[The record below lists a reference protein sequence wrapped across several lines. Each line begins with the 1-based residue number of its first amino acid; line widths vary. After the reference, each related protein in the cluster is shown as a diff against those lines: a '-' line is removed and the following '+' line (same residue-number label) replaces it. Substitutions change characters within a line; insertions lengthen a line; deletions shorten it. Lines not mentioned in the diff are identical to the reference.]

1 MAHIR
6 FITVFGSVCTQPEAK
21 EKGNCLLCG
30 GKYIKVS
37 HLLLLLL
44 LCALPPLVTKKE
56 AKKEVA
62 EAKVVQSI
70 FLLRAYFW
78 QIRGQEKKSFKSFG
92 CGQLLK
98 YPPSSSVPKVLD
110 ENVQLCLLL
119 LSPMRID

>member
-21 EKGNCLLCG
+21 EEGNCLLCG

-37 HLLLLLL
+37 RLLLLLL

-70 FLLRAYFW
+70 FLLRAHFW
-78 QIRGQEKKSFKSFG
+78 QIRGHKRKKFYVFRVWSTLKIPS
-92 CGQLLK
+92 LLVCSK
-98 YPPSSSVPKVLD
+98 LLD
-110 ENVQLCLLL
+110 ENV
-119 LSPMRID
+119 

>member
-37 HLLLLLL
+37 RLLLLLL
-44 LCALPPLVTKKE
+44 LCAPPLVTKKE

-62 EAKVVQSI
+62 VKEEEEAKVVQSI

-78 QIRGQEKKSFKSFG
+78 QIRGQKKKKFYVFRVWSTLKIPS
-92 CGQLLK
+92 LLVCSK
-98 YPPSSSVPKVLD
+98 LLD
-110 ENVQLCLLL
+110 ENV
-119 LSPMRID
+119 